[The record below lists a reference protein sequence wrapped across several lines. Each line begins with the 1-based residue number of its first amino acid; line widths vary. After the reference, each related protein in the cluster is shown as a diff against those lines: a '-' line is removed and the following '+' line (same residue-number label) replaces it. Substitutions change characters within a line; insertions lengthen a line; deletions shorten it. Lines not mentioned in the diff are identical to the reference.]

1 MNRRQLREHVFKML
15 FRVEFNQLEEM
26 PEQIRIYMEDMYEED
41 QTQLNYI
48 HKKVDAIIEK
58 IPELDQIINEKSEG
72 WSTTRMGKV
81 DLTIIRLAVYEM
93 KMDDDIPVSVAI
105 NEAVELAKC
114 FGQDE
119 SPSFINGVLAKIA

>member
-1 MNRRQLREHVFKML
+1 MNRRQLREHVFKLL
-15 FRVEFNQLEEM
+15 FRVEFNQLDEM
-26 PEQIRIYMEDMYEED
+26 PEQIRIYMDDMYDEN
-41 QTQLNYI
+41 QLQLNYI

-58 IPELDQIINEKSEG
+58 IPELDQIINEKAEG
-72 WSTTRMGKV
+72 WSTARMGKV